1 MLKQQLQ
8 IKLSQKL
15 SPQQIQLMKLIQLST
30 LDLEQ
35 RIISEIGEN
44 PALEKGKEV
53 DENELQTQEDPFDD
67 YQNEQ
72 KIDTEDID
80 IDSYLSDDEIPNYR
94 IQSNNQSSDE
104 ETREIPFSGG
114 TSFHEYLENQLQN
127 LILNDVEKPVA
138 EFLIGSIDN
147 SGYLRRSEED
157 IIDDLAFTQNILI
170 EAKSL
175 KKIIKKIQSLD
186 PPGVGARSLQEC
198 LSLQLARKEH
208 DRPEIALTRKIIDN
222 AFDEFSRKHYKKLQ
236 DRFHISEEELRN
248 VFEEIAKLNPKPG
261 GALSETSQN
270 NHVVPDFI
278 LTIENGTLKVV
289 LNRRNAPE
297 LRISNNYKEML
308 SGYAE
313 APKKNKSQQEAVLFI
328 KQKLDAAKWFID
340 AIEQRYHTLFLT
352 INAIV
357 DYQRDYFLTGDEQKL
372 KPMILKDIADKIEM
386 DISTIS
392 RVANSKYIDTP
403 YGVKLLKSLF
413 SEGMKNDEG
422 EDVSTIEIKKILE
435 ELIANEDKKN
445 PLADQALSES
455 LKEKGY
461 NVARRTVAK
470 YREQLDLPVARLRKS
485 I

>member
-35 RIISEIGEN
+35 RIQSEIGEN
-44 PALEKGKEV
+44 PALEKGKEI
-53 DENELQTQEDPFDD
+53 DENDLQANDPYDD
-67 YQNEQ
+67 YQNDQ
-72 KIDTEDID
+72 KIDAEDID
-80 IDSYLSDDEIPNYR
+80 IDAYLSDDEVPNYKV
-94 IQSNNQSSDE
+94 QANNQSSDDE
-104 ETREIPFSGG
+104 KGEIPFSGG
-114 TSFHEYLENQLQN
+114 TSFHEYLESQLQN
-127 LILNDVEKPVA
+127 LILTEEERPIA

-147 SGYLRRSEED
+147 SGYLRRSEDD
-157 IIDDLAFTQNILI
+157 IIDDLAFTQNIVV
-170 EAKSL
+170 ENTEL
-175 KKIIKKIQSLD
+175 KRILRKIQSMD
-186 PPGVGARSLQEC
+186 PPGVGARTLQEC
-198 LSLQLARKEH
+198 LSIQLERKEKA
-208 DRPEIALTRKIIDN
+208 RPEVALARKIIDK
-222 AFDEFSRKHYKKLQ
+222 AFDEFSRKHYQKLQ
-236 DRFHISEEELRN
+236 DRFHLSEDELRS
-248 VFEEIAKLNPKPG
+248 VFEEIGKLNPKPG
-261 GALSETSQN
+261 GALSESSQN
-270 NHVVPDFI
+270 NHIVPDFI
-278 LTIENGTLKVV
+278 LTIENGKLKVT

-340 AIEQRYHTLFLT
+340 AIEQRYQTLFLT

-357 DYQRDYFLTGDEQKL
+357 DYQSDYFLTGDEQKL

-386 DISTIS
+386 DISTVS
-392 RVANSKYIDTP
+392 RVANSKYIDSP
-403 YGVKLLKSLF
+403 YGVRLLKSFF

-422 EDVSTIEIKKILE
+422 EDVSTIEIKNILE
-435 ELIANEDKKN
+435 ELISKEDKKN
-445 PLADQALSES
+445 PLADQALSAL

-461 NVARRTVAK
+461 KVARRTVAK